1 MERIE
6 KIINKEPKLRLNFTP
21 NRLLF
26 TTEQICHSGSKL
38 ELINFKEKKNNT
50 ATANIDLFV
59 ED

>member
-1 MERIE
+1 MDRIE
-6 KIINKEPKLRLNFTP
+6 KIIYEEPKLRLDFTP

-26 TTEQICHSGSKL
+26 TTEKICNSGSKL

-50 ATANIDLFV
+50 TTANIDLFR